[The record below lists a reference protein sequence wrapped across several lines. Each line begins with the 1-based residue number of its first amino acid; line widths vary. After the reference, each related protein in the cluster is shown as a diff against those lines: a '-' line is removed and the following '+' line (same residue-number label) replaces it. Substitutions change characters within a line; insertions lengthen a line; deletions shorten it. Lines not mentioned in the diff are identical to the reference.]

1 ADRLVDEEKAARSA
15 LRHQPAHVVEA
26 RDETRALGPDPLRR
40 KTLRTPGVW
49 VRAVERSRLP
59 RPRRELRDGR
69 VAAVLEQRDP
79 ELLEHRLDAPGVEH
93 RGRRGIVAVPVPC
106 PARQMERVPRLPIDA
121 LPVDLGPPATGLD
134 ELDGVPR
141 MTV

>member
-1 ADRLVDEEKAARSA
+1 MTVARLIQTRRELVHDRGQTGGVIADRLVDEEKAARSA

-49 VRAVERSRLP
+49 VRAVERSHLP

-69 VAAVLEQRDP
+69 VAAVLE
-79 ELLEHRLDAPGVEH
+79 
-93 RGRRGIVAVPVPC
+93 
-106 PARQMERVPRLPIDA
+106 
-121 LPVDLGPPATGLD
+121 
-134 ELDGVPR
+134 
-141 MTV
+141 